1 MAVVGYSGCEIGTYT
16 CNLQVNT
23 IYQGTAT
30 HLCFGKLVLHPSNKS
45 RGRRTLSRGQLW
57 WLRYPDMH
65 LQVDTLHRDTATH
78 FSIGSVVL
86 HQLDKSKGG
95 RTVAVA
101 GQDGFETRMGTCI
114 SIPSINGNVIDVL
127 MLRLMKSSGPLCAKQ
142 RQPDSLAWVRCEVAV
157 AKKGGWKA
165 KRNTV
170 RLCTNDTIAQQ
181 QLPLLL
187 PSLQHGKVAELL
199 LWWVLVWSS
208 FTEEFLE

>member
-1 MAVVGYSGCEIGTYT
+1 MH
-16 CNLQVNT
+16 LQVNT
-23 IYQGTAT
+23 
-30 HLCFGKLVLHPSNKS
+30 LH
-45 RGRRTLSRGQLW
+45 Q
-57 WLRYPDMH
+57 
-65 LQVDTLHRDTATH
+65 DTAPH
-78 FSIGSVVL
+78 LVIGRFVL
-86 HQLDKSKGG
+86 HQLNKSKGT

-101 GQDGFETRMGTCI
+101 GQNGFETRMGTCI
-114 SIPSINGNVIDVL
+114 SIPSIKGNVNDVL
-127 MLRLMKSSGPLCAKQ
+127 VVRLMKSSAPLCANQ

-157 AKKGGWKA
+157 ARKGGWKA

-170 RLCTNDTIAQQ
+170 RLCTNDTTAQQ